1 MDLAILK
8 AELEKLDYAL
18 LDDAAAAAELN
29 KKDIATSHPVN
40 RILIKN
46 LKLFTMTVPIV
57 MVSGGEVNL
66 WYIIEA
72 KSLAGVPPFK
82 ILWGLFQDDT
92 FQSIDFSGFQA
103 AMLNAGLDN
112 LVADNNLVFDEAAK
126 TALTA
131 QIMGLVEVE
140 YSSIADG
147 LGLGT
152 VTELDVNRARYSY
165 GN

>member
-1 MDLAILK
+1 
-8 AELEKLDYAL
+8 
-18 LDDAAAAAELN
+18 
-29 KKDIATSHPVN
+29 
-40 RILIKN
+40 
-46 LKLFTMTVPIV
+46 
-57 MVSGGEVNL
+57 
-66 WYIIEA
+66 
-72 KSLAGVPPFK
+72 
-82 ILWGLFQDDT
+82 
-92 FQSIDFSGFQA
+92 
-103 AMLNAGLDN
+103 MLNAGLDN
-112 LVADNNLVFDEAAK
+112 LVADSNLVFDEAAK

>member
-1 MDLAILK
+1 MDLAILV

-29 KKDIATSHPVN
+29 KKDIATPSPVN

-46 LKLFTMTVPIV
+46 LKLLTMTVPIV
-57 MVSGGEVNL
+57 MVAGGTVNL
-66 WYIIEA
+66 WYTIEA
-72 KSLAGVPPFK
+72 KAIAGVPPFK
-82 ILWGLFQDDT
+82 ILWGLFQDSAFDW
-92 FQSIDFSGFQA
+92 IDFSGFQA

-112 LVADNNLVFDEAAK
+112 LVADSNLVFDEAAK

-131 QIMGLVEVE
+131 QIIGLVEVE

-152 VTELDVNRARYSY
+152 VTELDVNRVRYSY
-165 GN
+165 GD